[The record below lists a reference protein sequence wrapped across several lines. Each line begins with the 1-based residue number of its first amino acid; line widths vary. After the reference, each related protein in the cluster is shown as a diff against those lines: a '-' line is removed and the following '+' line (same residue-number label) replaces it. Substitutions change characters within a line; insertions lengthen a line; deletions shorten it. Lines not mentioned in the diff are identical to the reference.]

1 MNSVKRFMMIVAGLL
16 GALCIVGLQLAWN
29 VQSPSHLHSI
39 TERAGTARAL
49 ANVLPDYA
57 AGKLPDSEAANKA
70 FRSQVKAADI
80 DMTLASLNESIAAA
94 YVGRTDTV
102 EVDLS
107 PITRPVIRSGYQIP
121 PGTVFAENT
130 VQIGGLAA
138 VLRTANRATMPMLL
152 CFVGV
157 VALTTLL
164 GIKRGFIRSICG
176 VLLFAALFLSG
187 FFLATLAL
195 PFLVNTL
202 VTSSGLDASLRSIV
216 VDYISVVARDAG
228 RYYLIWAVVLLVI
241 AGILSGLT
249 GMHRRPKKKHHK
261 IQKDQKSAESE
272 KPNEAW

>member
-1 MNSVKRFMMIVAGLL
+1 MIVAGLL

-39 TERAGTARAL
+39 TERAGTAQVL
-49 ANVLPDYA
+49 ANALPDYA
-57 AGKLPDSEAANKA
+57 ASKLPDSQNAKKA
-70 FRSQVKAADI
+70 FMSQVKAADI
-80 DMTLASLNESIAAA
+80 DMTLVSLNESITAA
-94 YVGRTDTV
+94 YVGKTDTV
-102 EVDLS
+102 EVDLG
-107 PITRPVIRSGYQIP
+107 PITRPVTNSGYQIP
-121 PGTVFAENT
+121 PGTVFADNT

-138 VLRTANRATMPMLL
+138 VLRTANRATIPILL
-152 CFVGV
+152 SFMGV

-202 VTSSGLDASLRSIV
+202 VTSSGLDANLRSMV

-228 RYYLIWAVVLLVI
+228 RYYLIWAVVFLVI
-241 AGILSGLT
+241 AGIFSGLT
-249 GMHRRPKKKHHK
+249 GMHRRPKKKHQK
-261 IQKDQKSAESE
+261 IQKDQKSTESE